1 MRASARIAVAILSS
15 NSSSIDPVKKMVGL
29 NSDYH
34 SYTEILL
41 IFSVFR
47 IRLKKMGAGC
57 EPTPIKGCDGAM
69 VRGHVGLNG
78 LFWLVGWL
86 VGWLAGWFE
95 CECDRGWL

>member
-57 EPTPIKGCDGAM
+57 EPTPSKDVMVRWCDGARACGIEW
-69 VRGHVGLNG
+69 VV
-78 LFWLVGWL
+78 LVGWL
-86 VGWLAGWFE
+86 VGWLVG
-95 CECDRGWL
+95 LL

>member
-47 IRLKKMGAGC
+47 IRLKKGAGC

-69 VRGHVGLNG
+69 VR
-78 LFWLVGWL
+78 W
-86 VGWLAGWFE
+86 
-95 CECDRGWL
+95 CEGMWD

>member
-47 IRLKKMGAGC
+47 IRLKKMGLAVNQ
-57 EPTPIKGCDGAM
+57 PPSKDVMVRWCDGEGM
-69 VRGHVGLNG
+69 
-78 LFWLVGWL
+78 W
-86 VGWLAGWFE
+86 
-95 CECDRGWL
+95 D